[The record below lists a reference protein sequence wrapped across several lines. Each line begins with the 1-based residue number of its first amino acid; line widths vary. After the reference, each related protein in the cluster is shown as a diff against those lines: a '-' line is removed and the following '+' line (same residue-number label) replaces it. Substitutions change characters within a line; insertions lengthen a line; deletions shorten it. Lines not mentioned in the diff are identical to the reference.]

1 MIRRLASNGRLSQ
14 AVVANGFVFVSGQ
27 ATEEPQKNVADQMRD
42 ALAGVDAALGQAGT
56 DKSRIVLANI
66 VLADISDYGQM
77 NEVWDAWVDREAPP
91 ARTCHEARVS
101 AKPYLVE
108 VSVIAATA

>member
-42 ALAGVDAALGQAGT
+42 ALEEAHNLGGPVVVDVKVDPAASHR
-56 DKSRIVLANI
+56 DC
-66 VLADISDYGQM
+66 SDY
-77 NEVWDAWVDREAPP
+77 DP
-91 ARTCHEARVS
+91 
-101 AKPYLVE
+101 L
-108 VSVIAATA
+108 